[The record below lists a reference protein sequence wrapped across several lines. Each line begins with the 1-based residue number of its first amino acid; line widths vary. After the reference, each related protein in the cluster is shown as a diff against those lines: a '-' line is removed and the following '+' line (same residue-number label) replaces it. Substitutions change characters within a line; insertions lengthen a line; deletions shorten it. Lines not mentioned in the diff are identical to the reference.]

1 VTGALDQVPRAQLSA
16 AMQRAAAFIE
26 AAAEPLATACAHALI
41 GREPASAVFAR
52 MRDRG
57 PAPSLRGS
65 LQVLGILDDLRCLDA
80 TPAQRACEQL
90 SAAQQR
96 DGSWSERAETCE
108 DKRIV
113 VTADDERIVVTANDE
128 RIVVTGMAAGYLAK
142 TPFVRRSVL
151 AAAADYLAA
160 RWQPERVKGDDW
172 EMNAAYFHCFAL
184 VLHEQA
190 DAILQWC
197 GRELDRGLRTG
208 AYDAVQTAR
217 VFVLCRARALP
228 GARLTASELVAR
240 ILDEQRD
247 DGGFA
252 AESDTA
258 RVRVARTRDA
268 LVALDRLA

>member
-1 VTGALDQVPRAQLSA
+1 VTGVLDPVPRAQLSA

-41 GREPASAVFAR
+41 GREPASAVVVR
-52 MRDRG
+52 LRERG
-57 PAPSLRGS
+57 AEPLLSGA

-108 DKRIV
+108 D
-113 VTADDERIVVTANDE
+113 ERL
-128 RIVVTGMAAGYLAK
+128 VVTGMAAGYLAK

-197 GRELDRGLRTG
+197 GRELERGLRTG

-217 VFVLCRARALP
+217 VFVLCRAHALP
-228 GARLTASELVAR
+228 GARLTAAELVAR
-240 ILDEQRD
+240 ILGEQRD

-252 AESDTA
+252 AAGDTA
-258 RVRVARTRDA
+258 RARVARTLDA
-268 LVALDRLA
+268 LVALARLA

>member
-1 VTGALDQVPRAQLSA
+1 MTGAPDRVPRAQVSA

-26 AAAEPLATACAHALI
+26 ATADPLATACAHALV
-41 GREPASAVFAR
+41 GREPASAVVAR
-52 MRDRG
+52 LRDRG
-57 PAPSLRGS
+57 PEPSLRGS
-65 LQVLGILDDLRCLDA
+65 LQVLGILDDLRSLDS

-96 DGSWSERAETCE
+96 DGSWSARADASE
-108 DKRIV
+108 DDRIV
-113 VTADDERIVVTANDE
+113 A
-128 RIVVTGMAAGYLAK
+128 TGMAAGFLAK

-151 AAAADYLAA
+151 TAAADYLAA

-197 GRELDRGLRTG
+197 GRELERGFRTG
-208 AYDAVQTAR
+208 VYDAVRTAR
-217 VFVLCRARALP
+217 VFVLCKARALP
-228 GARLTASELVAR
+228 GARLAAGELVAR
-240 ILDEQRD
+240 ILEAQRD

-252 AESDTA
+252 AAQDD
-258 RVRVARTRDA
+258 VARARIDRTLDA
-268 LVALDRLA
+268 LVALERLA